1 MSFAVLSEQGRD
13 MRYLL
18 TNDDGI
24 YAKGLSAL
32 YQELSKDADCLIVAP
47 EIEQSAVGHAITIFR
62 PLMVRQA
69 RKNGHFLG
77 YAVAG
82 TPADCVKIGIRE
94 LSDQPVDL
102 VVSGINRGA
111 NVGINIIYSGT
122 VSAATEGAIMGV
134 PSMAVSLDSYDSDAD
149 FSFAAKFSRKMAAF
163 LLKDHSLKN
172 IPVNINIPAI
182 PEDQIKGVVVVKQ
195 GRARL
200 IENYERR
207 VDPRE
212 NIYYWLTGETQLS
225 DQEDL
230 DSDACCLKKG
240 MITITPV
247 YYDLTRHD
255 VLTALRSLIK
265 SEIF

>member
-1 MSFAVLSEQGRD
+1 
-13 MRYLL
+13 
-18 TNDDGI
+18 
-24 YAKGLSAL
+24 
-32 YQELSKDADCLIVAP
+32 
-47 EIEQSAVGHAITIFR
+47 
-62 PLMVRQA
+62 
-69 RKNGHFLG
+69 
-77 YAVAG
+77 
-82 TPADCVKIGIRE
+82 
-94 LSDQPVDL
+94 
-102 VVSGINRGA
+102 
-111 NVGINIIYSGT
+111 
-122 VSAATEGAIMGV
+122 
-134 PSMAVSLDSYDSDAD
+134 
-149 FSFAAKFSRKMAAF
+149 
-163 LLKDHSLKN
+163 LKDHSLKN
-172 IPVNINIPAI
+172 IPININIPAI

>member
-1 MSFAVLSEQGRD
+1 
-13 MRYLL
+13 MRFLL

-62 PLMVRQA
+62 PLMVRPA

-94 LSDQPVDL
+94 LSDKPVDL

-111 NVGINIIYSGT
+111 NVGINVIYSGT

-134 PSMAVSLDSYDSDAD
+134 PSMAVSLDSFDGNAD
-149 FSFAAKFSRKMAAF
+149 FTVAAKFARKIAAF
-163 LLKDHSLKN
+163 LLKNPHMKN
-172 IPVNINIPAI
+172 IPMNINVPAL
-182 PEDQIKGVVVVKQ
+182 PEKDIKGVVVTRQ

-200 IENYERR
+200 IESYERR

-225 DQEDL
+225 DHEDPHADDCAL
-230 DSDACCLKKG
+230 RQG

-255 VLTALRSLIK
+255 VLAELGTLIK
-265 SEIF
+265 GEMIEK

>member
-1 MSFAVLSEQGRD
+1 

-62 PLMVRQA
+62 PLMVRAA
-69 RKNGHFLG
+69 RKDGHFLG
-77 YAVAG
+77 FAVAG

-94 LSDQPVDL
+94 LSDAPVDL

-111 NVGINIIYSGT
+111 NVGINVIYSGT

-134 PSMAVSLDSYDSDAD
+134 PAMAVSLDSYKSDAD
-149 FSFAAKFSRKMAAF
+149 FSVAAQFARKMAAT
-163 LLKDHSLKN
+163 LLKDPSLKK
-172 IPVNINIPAI
+172 IPLNINVPAL
-182 PEDQIKGVVVVKQ
+182 PAAEIKGVVAARQ

-230 DSDACCLKKG
+230 QADACALRKG
-240 MITITPV
+240 MITVTPL

-255 VLTALRSLIK
+255 VMPELSALIRSK
-265 SEIF
+265 NF

>member
-1 MSFAVLSEQGRD
+1 

-62 PLMVRQA
+62 PLMVRPA
-69 RKNGHFLG
+69 RKDGHFLG

-94 LSDQPVDL
+94 LSDLPVDL

-111 NVGINIIYSGT
+111 NVGINVIYSGT

-134 PSMAVSLDSYDSDAD
+134 PSMAVSLDSFKSDAD
-149 FSFAAKFSRKMAAF
+149 FTVAAKFARKMAAF
-163 LLKDHSLKN
+163 MMKDHSLKSV
-172 IPVNINIPAI
+172 PLNINVPAV
-182 PEDQIKGVVVVKQ
+182 PEGEIRGVVVAKQ
-195 GRARL
+195 GQARL
-200 IENYERR
+200 IESYERR

-225 DQEDL
+225 DHEDPHA
-230 DSDACCLKKG
+230 DACALRKG

-255 VLTALRSLIK
+255 VMAELEALVRMEKL
-265 SEIF
+265 